1 MWIQSEHSVKKYVNL
16 LMQYIKKNY
25 PTAHI
30 SGAVSN
36 ISFNLPVRKLLN
48 QALRVKEVDYEEVSR
63 QYNAIRKMLDVL
75 GIDIKPL
82 VLNEDDL
89 GIYAK
94 WQEAKSN
101 KDFETADKYRSTL
114 TERGIL

>member
-1 MWIQSEHSVKKYVNL
+1 MADDLNTPNAYMVIFDTV
-16 LMQYIKKNY
+16 
-25 PTAHI
+25 
-30 SGAVSN
+30 
-36 ISFNLPVRKLLN
+36 KLLN
-48 QALRVKEVDYEEVSR
+48 QALRVKEVDYEEVCR
-63 QYNAIRKMLDVL
+63 QYNAIRKMLEVL